1 VKAAGLLAS
10 ETTTAGI
17 ACDAR
22 GQGQT
27 FCRLDRGEVA
37 RIDKLAERVRAQLGA
52 SPHKISRAAVL
63 RALLLNG
70 LDIAEARGI
79 APAPFQGLAVRVQYV
94 LGAVELDRL
103 ARFRRARW
111 SRSTDPPTEK
121 LQGAIV
127 RLALPGA
134 ETSESFA
141 SEVFAALLPRA
152 KGSI

>member
-1 VKAAGLLAS
+1 VRAARQFAN

-27 FCRLDRGEVA
+27 FCRLERGEVL
-37 RIDKLAERVRAQLGA
+37 RIDQLAGSVRAQLGET
-52 SPHKISRAAVL
+52 PHKVPRAAVL

-79 APAPFQGLAVRVQYV
+79 APAPLHGLAVRVQYV

-103 ARFRRARW
+103 ARFRLARW
-111 SRSTDPPTEK
+111 SRSTAPPTEK

-141 SEVFAALLPRA
+141 REVFAALLPR
-152 KGSI
+152 GRGPT

>member
-1 VKAAGLLAS
+1 MRVARRFAS

-37 RIDKLAERVRAQLGA
+37 RIDLLAGRVRAQLGA
-52 SPHKISRAAVL
+52 SPHKVPRAALL

-70 LDIAEARGI
+70 LDIAEARGL
-79 APAPFQGLAVRVQYV
+79 APAPLHGLAVRVQYV

-111 SRSTDPPTEK
+111 SRSTEPPTEK

-141 SEVFAALLPRA
+141 REVFAALLPRA
-152 KGSI
+152 KGLT

>member
-1 VKAAGLLAS
+1 MRAVRRLAS

-37 RIDKLAERVRAQLGA
+37 RIDKLAAEVRMQLGA
-52 SPHKISRAAVL
+52 SPHKVPRAAVL

-79 APAPFQGLAVRVQYV
+79 APAPLQGFAVRVQYV

-111 SRSTDPPTEK
+111 SRSTEPPTEK

-127 RLALPGA
+127 RLALPSA

-141 SEVFAALLPRA
+141 REVFAALLPRG
-152 KGSI
+152 KGPT